1 MFLIIQR
8 PYIASTI
15 FVVDLYGNTSI
26 IDVWAVETIVIDLE
40 VLYYEMLLTEM
51 LQAFD
56 AVFQR
61 QDVDDVGFGRDC
73 QDVPSNVI
81 PFGDYR
87 ACRFE
92 M

>member
-1 MFLIIQR
+1 MFLILQR

-15 FVVDLYGNTSI
+15 FVVDMWGNTTI
-26 IDVWAVETIVIDLE
+26 IDVWAIETIVIDLE
-40 VLYYEMLLTEM
+40 ALYFELLLAEV

-56 AVFQR
+56 AAFQHE
-61 QDVDDVGFGRDC
+61 DVDDVGFGRNC
-73 QDVPSNVI
+73 QPIPDNVI

>member
-1 MFLIIQR
+1 MFLIVQR

-15 FVVDLYGNTSI
+15 FVVDMLGNTTI
-26 IDVWAVETIVIDLE
+26 IDVWAIETIVIDLE
-40 VLYYEMLLTEM
+40 VQGLELLLLDILEAWYE
-51 LQAFD
+51 
-56 AVFQR
+56 VFQVK
-61 QDVDDVGFGRDC
+61 DVDDVGFSRDC
-73 QDVPSNVI
+73 QPIPDNVI